1 MERAP
6 EALKKLNVFACT
18 RPETDRIAVAKCEV
32 FAHFRGIVRYVAPD
46 ALPPSGRDA
55 RRLRGRDSSVFSKAR
70 LDTLSDGIFGVAM
83 TLLTL
88 DVRLPPDFQPR
99 DSAELLQGIANLWP
113 KFPPCDIRDTSA
125 IPHDAVPYL
134 KLPPET
140 KSVSIELTY
149 RDGSVSEIKSF
160 RR

>member
-1 MERAP
+1 M
-6 EALKKLNVFACT
+6 
-18 RPETDRIAVAKCEV
+18 
-32 FAHFRGIVRYVAPD
+32 
-46 ALPPSGRDA
+46 
-55 RRLRGRDSSVFSKAR
+55 FSKAR

-83 TLLTL
+83 TLLIL

-113 KFPPCDIRDTSA
+113 KFLPCDIRDPSA